1 MEPKA
6 ITKNQSNMCTFDE
19 ICNVTA
25 KDLEENPYCGPWSCF
40 DRKNNIV
47 IGGIK
52 GLQELAKAIT
62 TCDKSYALHVT
73 DSLYLYNSEVY
84 IYTNDC
90 NDKKLLV
97 LPKAGVVIDLFNDVE
112 EEDYQEVLSL
122 IGCQDYIFYTLNE
135 AYNTTKL
142 LLSTNPIPKC
152 YEGKRYIERGEDI
165 FIDGTMIADKITNHK
180 NAWSI
185 FLNLLFHGGHNW
197 AIGKSYFD
205 MIEGLKNKLLS
216 FNVICY
222 ESLSDLNEED
232 NGTFYVETQPL
243 LNNSEAVFTYEP
255 FVIFAGLS
263 PKTPEALRFLGI
275 FKMDKQRSLI
285 ENHLVF
291 NKFRDSIYLD
301 TYFMR

>member
-1 MEPKA
+1 
-6 ITKNQSNMCTFDE
+6 MCNFDE

-25 KDLEENPYCGPWSCF
+25 KDLEEKSPNVYSGPWTCF
-40 DRKNNIV
+40 NQENNII
-47 IGGIK
+47 IGGRK
-52 GLQELAKAIT
+52 ELRELAEAIT
-62 TCDKSYALHVT
+62 TFDKSYAFNLT
-73 DSLYLYNSEVY
+73 DSLYLYNSEVH
-84 IYTNDC
+84 IYSNDC

-97 LPKAGVVIDLFNDVE
+97 FPKAGVVIDLFNDVK

-135 AYNTTKL
+135 AYNATKL
-142 LLSTNPIPKC
+142 LQSTNPISKC
-152 YEGKRYIERGEDI
+152 YEGKRHIEKGEDI

-185 FLNLLFHGGHNW
+185 FLNLLFHGKHNW

-205 MIEGLKNKLLS
+205 MSEELKNKLLS

-232 NGTFYVETQPL
+232 HGSFYVETQPQ
-243 LNNSEAVFTYEP
+243 LNNSEALFTYEP

-285 ENHLVF
+285 ENHLVLK
-291 NKFRDSIYLD
+291 KFRDSLYLD
-301 TYFMR
+301 TYFMG

>member
-1 MEPKA
+1 
-6 ITKNQSNMCTFDE
+6 MCNFDE

-25 KDLEENPYCGPWSCF
+25 KDLEENSPNVYSGPWTCF
-40 DRKNNIV
+40 NQENNII
-47 IGGIK
+47 IGGRK
-52 GLQELAKAIT
+52 ELQEIAEAIT

-97 LPKAGVVIDLFNDVE
+97 LPKAGVVIDLFNDVK

-122 IGCQDYIFYTLNE
+122 IRCQDYIFYTLNE
-135 AYNTTKL
+135 AYNATKL
-142 LLSTNPIPKC
+142 LQSTNPISKC
-152 YEGKRYIERGEDI
+152 YEGKRHIEKGEDI

-185 FLNLLFHGGHNW
+185 FLNLLFHGKHNW

-205 MIEGLKNKLLS
+205 MSEELKNKLLS

-232 NGTFYVETQPL
+232 HGSFYVETQPQ
-243 LNNSEAVFTYEP
+243 LNNSEALFTYEP

-291 NKFRDSIYLD
+291 NKFGDSIYLD
-301 TYFMR
+301 TYSMG

>member
-1 MEPKA
+1 MCDSFEKICEEEA
-6 ITKNQSNMCTFDE
+6 LRLTKE
-19 ICNVTA
+19 HPPI
-25 KDLEENPYCGPWSCF
+25 YCGPWSC
-40 DRKNNIV
+40 DPTKEIV
-47 IGGIK
+47 TGGIK
-52 GLQELAKAIT
+52 QLKRLADPIDWK
-62 TCDKSYALHVT
+62 KGEALHVI
-73 DSLYLYNSEVY
+73 DFLYLFNSEVLICSNSY
-84 IYTNDC
+84 N
-90 NDKKLLV
+90 NDKLLI
-97 LPKAGVVIDLFNDVE
+97 LPQAKVVIDYNYSVKRED
-112 EEDYQEVLSL
+112 EEDVKSC

-180 NAWSI
+180 NAWFI
-185 FLNLLFHGGHNW
+185 FLNLLFHGEHNW

-205 MIEGLKNKLLS
+205 MLEGLKNKLLS

-232 NGTFYVETQPL
+232 HGTFYVETQPQ
-243 LNNSEAVFTYEP
+243 LNYSEALFTYEP

-263 PKTPEALRFLGI
+263 PKTPETLRFLGI

-301 TYFMR
+301 TYFMG

>member
-1 MEPKA
+1 
-6 ITKNQSNMCTFDE
+6 MCNIDE
-19 ICNVTA
+19 ICNEG
-25 KDLEENPYCGPWSCF
+25 LEKNPNVYCGPWDCF
-40 DRKNNIV
+40 NRENNIV
-47 IGGIK
+47 IGGRK
-52 GLQELAKAIT
+52 ELRELAEAIT
-62 TCDKSYALHVT
+62 TCNKSYALHVT
-73 DSLYLYNSEVY
+73 GSLYLYNSEVH
-84 IYTNDC
+84 IYSNDC

-97 LPKAGVVIDLFNDVE
+97 LPKAGVVIDLFNDVK

-135 AYNTTKL
+135 AYNATKL
-142 LLSTNPIPKC
+142 LQSTNPISKC
-152 YEGKRYIERGEDI
+152 YEGKRHIEKGEDI

-185 FLNLLFHGGHNW
+185 FLNLLFHGKHNW

-205 MIEGLKNKLLS
+205 MSEELKNKLLS

-232 NGTFYVETQPL
+232 HGSFYVETQPQ
-243 LNNSEAVFTYEP
+243 LNNSEALFTYEP

-291 NKFRDSIYLD
+291 NKFGDSIYLD
-301 TYFMR
+301 TYSMG

>member
-1 MEPKA
+1 
-6 ITKNQSNMCTFDE
+6 MCNIDE
-19 ICNVTA
+19 ICNEG
-25 KDLEENPYCGPWSCF
+25 LEKNPNVYCGPWDCF
-40 DRKNNIV
+40 NRENNIV
-47 IGGIK
+47 IGGRK
-52 GLQELAKAIT
+52 ELRELAEAIT

-73 DSLYLYNSEVY
+73 DSLYLYNSEVH
-84 IYTNDC
+84 IYSNDC

-97 LPKAGVVIDLFNDVE
+97 LPKAGVVIDLFNDVK

-135 AYNTTKL
+135 AYNATKL
-142 LLSTNPIPKC
+142 LQSTNPISKC
-152 YEGKRYIERGEDI
+152 YEGKRHIEKGEDI

-185 FLNLLFHGGHNW
+185 FLNLLFHGKHNW

-205 MIEGLKNKLLS
+205 MSEKLKNKLLS

-232 NGTFYVETQPL
+232 HGSFYVETQPQ
-243 LNNSEAVFTYEP
+243 LNNSEALFTYEP

-291 NKFRDSIYLD
+291 NKFEDSIYLD
-301 TYFMR
+301 TYSMG

>member
-1 MEPKA
+1 
-6 ITKNQSNMCTFDE
+6 MCNNDE
-19 ICNVTA
+19 ICNVIA
-25 KDLEENPYCGPWSCF
+25 KGLEENLPEVYCGPWTCF
-40 DRKNNIV
+40 DRKINII
-47 IGGIK
+47 IGGRK
-52 GLQELAKAIT
+52 ELRELAEAIT

-73 DSLYLYNSEVY
+73 DSLYLYNSEVH
-84 IYTNDC
+84 IYSNDC

-97 LPKAGVVIDLFNDVE
+97 LPKTGVVIDLFNDVKE
-112 EEDYQEVLSL
+112 EYYQEVLSL
-122 IGCQDYIFYTLNE
+122 IDCQDYIFFPLYE
-135 AYNTTKL
+135 ACNATKL
-142 LLSTNPIPKC
+142 LQSTNPIPKC
-152 YEGKRYIERGEDI
+152 YEGKRHIEKGEDI

-185 FLNLLFHGGHNW
+185 FLNLLFHGKHNW

-205 MIEGLKNKLLS
+205 MSEKLKNKLLS

-232 NGTFYVETQPL
+232 HGSFYVETQPQ
-243 LNNSEAVFTYEP
+243 LNNSEALFTYEP

-291 NKFRDSIYLD
+291 NKLEDSIYLD
-301 TYFMR
+301 TYSMG

>member
-1 MEPKA
+1 
-6 ITKNQSNMCTFDE
+6 MCTFDE
-19 ICNVTA
+19 NCNVIA
-25 KDLEENPYCGPWSCF
+25 KDLEENPPKVYCGPWSCF
-40 DRKNNIV
+40 NRENNIV

-52 GLQELAKAIT
+52 EIQELAKAIT

-73 DSLYLYNSEVY
+73 DSLYLYNSEVH
-84 IYTNDC
+84 IYSNDC

-97 LPKAGVVIDLFNDVE
+97 LPKTGVVIDLFNDVK

-135 AYNTTKL
+135 AYNATKL
-142 LLSTNPIPKC
+142 LQSTNPISKC
-152 YEGKRYIERGEDI
+152 YEGKRHIEKGEDI

-185 FLNLLFHGGHNW
+185 FLNLLFHGKHNW

-205 MIEGLKNKLLS
+205 MSEELKNKLLS

-232 NGTFYVETQPL
+232 HGSFYVETQPQ
-243 LNNSEAVFTYEP
+243 LNNSEALFTYEP

-301 TYFMR
+301 TYSMG